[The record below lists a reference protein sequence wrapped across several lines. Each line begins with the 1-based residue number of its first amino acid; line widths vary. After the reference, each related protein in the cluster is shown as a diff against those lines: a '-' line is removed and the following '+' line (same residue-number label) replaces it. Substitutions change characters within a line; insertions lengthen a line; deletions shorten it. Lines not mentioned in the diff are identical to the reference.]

1 MAEQLTPDQ
10 YLDKKRKASTGPVE
24 DRRAM
29 LARQLSNLVQGEL
42 TTSGNKNYR
51 EINANASIPI
61 YKKGSNSVSA
71 DLSGGAMVVGNKA
84 FAPRGSAKLTYKRS
98 F

>member
-1 MAEQLTPDQ
+1 
-10 YLDKKRKASTGPVE
+10 
-24 DRRAM
+24 M

-42 TTSGNKNYR
+42 TTSGNKNYS

-71 DLSGGAMVVGNKA
+71 DLSGGAVVVGNKV
-84 FAPRGSAKLTYKRS
+84 FAPSGGAKLTYKRS